1 MNVVGPKTGIGLM
14 HPVQHLCPKWVSL
27 WKQGGLNL
35 WVFLGDGRYQKIRFV
50 SFGIFA
56 TSSDG
61 FSPQNGDNK
70 LKYNPSEDLFGLE
83 ADPQPRMQVEFIQGP
98 TVMICI
104 IPGNV
109 AGLGV
114 IRLSF
119 GNSKLKQHLRK
130 LIFTGPK
137 LRSWFGPNGQYVR
150 ELPCPSC
157 RGRGYTPC
165 TECGID
171 RSRLD
176 CSQCNGK
183 GVRTCRQCFGD
194 RVIWEESIDEQPW
207 EKARSS
213 SPFKVKEDDDVDKL
227 VVKLSSRR
235 KRVYK
240 PVSPEVGEKISRS
253 LRSLNAKTG
262 MFTKRM
268 KDIHSDPVLRAQRI
282 AAIKK
287 AKGTDT
293 ARKRTSEALIA
304 FFSDPQN
311 RQKRSIS
318 MKGLKFYCRNCGK
331 EGHRR
336 HYCPERKAG
345 SYDSRYKCSVCGGRG
360 HNRKTCDKFKGSDET
375 KKPEPMVHRCRICG
389 EVGHNRRR
397 CPKVT
402 QQSGASGAGLLVS
415 KGVRSYSCGI
425 CSRKGHNARTCRN
438 RT

>member
-1 MNVVGPKTGIGLM
+1 MNVVGPKTGSGLM
-14 HPVQHLCPKWVSL
+14 HPVQHVCPKRVSL
-27 WKQGGLNL
+27 WKWGRLNL
-35 WVFLGDGRYQKIRFV
+35 WVFLGDGRYEKIRFV
-50 SFGIFA
+50 SLAISA
-56 TSSDG
+56 SSSDG
-61 FSPQNGDNK
+61 FSPQIGDNK

-83 ADPQPRMQVEFIQGP
+83 ADPQP
-98 TVMICI
+98 
-104 IPGNV
+104 
-109 AGLGV
+109 
-114 IRLSF
+114 
-119 GNSKLKQHLRK
+119 RK

-194 RVIWEESIDEQPW
+194 RVIWEESIDERPW

-287 AKGTDT
+287 AKGTDA
-293 ARKRTSEALIA
+293 ARKRTSEALKS

-402 QQSGASGAGLLVS
+402 QQSGASGAGLLIS
-415 KGVRSYSCGI
+415 KGVGSYSCGI